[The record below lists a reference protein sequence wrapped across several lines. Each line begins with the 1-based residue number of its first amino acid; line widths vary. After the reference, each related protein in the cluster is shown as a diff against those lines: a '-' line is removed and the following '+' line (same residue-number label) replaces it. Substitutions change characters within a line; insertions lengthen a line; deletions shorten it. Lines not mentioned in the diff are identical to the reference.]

1 MQLFTTMWDKNYGG
15 HMNIY
20 KAFGAVVGILM
31 WGSFAYFFKDS
42 WAQWIGLLFAVGCLW
57 KLATA
62 VVPQEEGE

>member
-1 MQLFTTMWDKNYGG
+1 
-15 HMNIY
+15 MNIY